1 MNNNNLKNTFPETP
15 NNFKQRVRTTLNSLP
30 EKEEYLKMENK
41 TYKKISFKKKLVVA
55 VAATFVLGTTAFA
68 AGKLF
73 SVAGSTSVIP
83 TYKNMPSIDQ
93 VNKDFGFK
101 PVLVEKFEN
110 GYEFKS
116 GHTTKNEGY
125 DESGNS
131 LGKSKLLN
139 MFYKK
144 GDADISIGVEDLTL
158 VGEDTSAVVVENYK
172 GSDLK
177 YTAYANKF
185 VPEDYEMTE
194 QDKKDEASGKYVFS
208 VGTEEVEISDVKHI
222 GFELD
227 GLYYSIL
234 AMDSELNQDDLVA
247 MAKEIIDNK

>member
-1 MNNNNLKNTFPETP
+1 MNNTNLRNAFPNTP
-15 NNFKQRVRTTLNSLP
+15 NNFKNKVRATLDSLP
-30 EKEEYLKMENK
+30 NNEESVDMERKVYN
-41 TYKKISFKKKLVVA
+41 KISFKKKLVAA
-55 VAATFVLGTTAFA
+55 VAATFILGTTAFA

-73 SVAGSTSVIP
+73 SIVGSTSSIP
-83 TYKNMPSIDQ
+83 TYRNMPTIEE

-101 PVLVEKFEN
+101 PALVEKFEN

-116 GHTTKNEGY
+116 GHTSNKEGF

-131 LGKSKLLN
+131 LGKSKELT

-144 GDADISIGVEDLTL
+144 GDAEISIGIQDLSL
-158 VGEDTSAVVVENYK
+158 VGDDTTSVLVENYK

-177 YTAYANKF
+177 YTSYANKF
-185 VPEDYEMTE
+185 VPADYEMTE

-208 VGTEEVEISDVKHI
+208 VGSKEVEISDIKHI
-222 GFELD
+222 EFELD

-234 AMDSELNQDDLVA
+234 AMDSELTQDDLVK
-247 MAKEIIDNK
+247 MSYEIIDN